1 MQFLTRLTK
10 WILRLA
16 AYVAGTTLALL
27 VIAIVLGGFTS
38 FGGRLLSGWIA
49 ELASTPDRRIA
60 ISNPGPLLSG
70 KLRIGTVTISDT
82 KGTYAT
88 VRDLA
93 VDWSPSALL
102 AGRFRADRIAAAM
115 IEIDRRPVST
125 QPPAPANGSF
135 RLPVAIDIASVEVGD
150 VSLGSALVGT
160 PMSFSLAGSGLA
172 DVDRIAATVEARRQ
186 NMPDSQLVADLLYA
200 PADDHLR
207 LKATVAEPAGGLVA
221 GLLRLPGEPALKIAV
236 DGDGPLSDW
245 RGNIA
250 ADVDGRQT
258 VSVVATHRLGA
269 ENWRHVTVK
278 GDGQFDRILPPALR
292 ELFAGQT
299 QIDIA
304 AAIAPSGAIEIES
317 GTVTSARLALAAS
330 GTFDPAGQNDLQAS
344 LSGIS
349 GPVVLRWTDDKR
361 TIETEVESATLSV
374 NGPASA
380 AALDIKAQM
389 QSLTTTEGRL
399 NNVALSAKSSAFDL
413 TKREGQIDTTLS
425 VTAGSFSIASLDRII
440 RPPLTVHAP
449 LTITAGNIGFSG
461 STIESASIGGKLDG
475 SYSLDTGVLSSHV
488 ALFLLPDVLPAGV
501 ASKFSGTIGLA
512 GDLQFAPQRTVSLD
526 NVTITSDVLEM
537 SGSGALSADNQLT
550 AELQGKLADI
560 GHFLPNTEG
569 AADFTVSVSGP
580 LDDARAR
587 VDLSAVEAKAAG
599 RTLENLA
606 IELEGTAN
614 PAAPTGQLR
623 ISGQLDG
630 QTISGS
636 ADLVPANGGANIPAL
651 SVVVGPNRASGSMS
665 FSPQFAPSGEL
676 TFDFPDLGLLAALAG
691 QEASG
696 DLRGNVVVRTDGA
709 RTSLDVSASGSA
721 ASRGAVVVTEPVVNV
736 AIADI
741 QTFAANGSVRARSL
755 KAAGQTLEAPLLSF
769 TRQGSS
775 TAVKLEARY
784 DNAPVIF
791 DGNVAQTPDG
801 LTIEIDRL
809 SATPRGLPLRL
820 SAPATVDVVNG
831 NAMLRSV
838 VIAAGSGTVEL
849 NGKAGSTLDLN
860 AALNSIPAALANSL
874 APNLGAA
881 GSISG
886 TVTVTGQAT
895 SPAVDYTLDWR
906 NAAVTQTRSAAVGDL
921 NINAKGRFEGNRLT
935 IDTRTSGAG
944 GAVLTGG
951 GSLVVSGGQ
960 DVDMRFVGD
969 LPFAALSGLLSQQ
982 GLVLE
987 GVANV
992 ELTVSGNLH
1001 APVIGGRLT
1010 TSGARLIDV
1019 RRNLTVEDLAATV
1032 ALAENRATISSLSGR
1047 LASGGT
1053 VSGSGTIDIR
1063 SPGLPADIE
1072 IKLGKAVYVDGT
1084 LFHSTVDGTLGL
1096 QGPLLSGPILS
1107 GSLALSD
1114 TAITVPERLP
1124 ASLAEL
1130 DVKHRNAPPDVRA
1143 QTAALRPTE
1152 ARGSSS
1158 SVRLDLA
1165 VSSPSRVFV
1174 RGRGIDAELGGSLTL
1189 KGTAADPEVSGAF
1202 TLRRGRL
1209 AILTK
1214 RLDFTKGTIT
1224 FGGGLIPI
1232 LDMEATTTSGSTTIT
1247 VTLSGFAN
1255 NPQVAFSSSPALPQ
1269 DEILAQLI
1277 FGQSMTRLSALQI
1290 AQLADAVGQLAGG
1303 QTSLFNS
1310 LRGAIGIDNLDITTD
1325 ERGQA
1330 QFRAGKYLNERTYIE
1345 LEQGANGTGRAII
1358 NLDVGRGVKLKGEAG
1373 GDGSGGAGIF
1383 YEKEY

>member
-1 MQFLTRLTK
+1 MQFLNRLTK

-16 AYVAGTTLALL
+16 AYVAGMTLALL

-38 FGGRLLSGWIA
+38 FGGRLLSSWIA

-60 ISNPGPLLSG
+60 ISDPGPLLSG

-88 VRDLA
+88 VRNLA
-93 VDWSPSALL
+93 VDWTPSALL
-102 AGRFRADRIAAAM
+102 AGRFRADRIAAAT

-125 QPPAPANGSF
+125 QPAAPANGPF

-150 VSLGSALVGT
+150 VSLGRALVGK
-160 PMSFSLAGSGLA
+160 PMSFSLSGSGLA
-172 DVDRIAATVEARRQ
+172 DADQIAANVEARRR
-186 NMPDSQLVADLLYA
+186 NIPGSELVADLLYA
-200 PADDHLR
+200 PADDRLR

-221 GLLRLPGEPALKIAV
+221 GLLRLPGEPALKIHV

-245 RGNIA
+245 RGKVS
-250 ADVDGRQT
+250 ADVDGQPT
-258 VSVVATHRLGA
+258 VSVTAAHRMVA
-269 ENWRHVTVK
+269 ENRRHVTLK
-278 GDGQFDRILPPALR
+278 GDGQFDRVLPPSLR
-292 ELFAGQT
+292 DLFSGRT
-299 QIDIA
+299 LIDVA
-304 AAIAPSGAIEIES
+304 AVIAPSGAVEIER
-317 GTVTSARLALAAS
+317 GTVASASLKLTAS
-330 GTFDPAGQNDLQAS
+330 GTFDPQGQNDLRAS
-344 LSGIS
+344 LSGVS
-349 GPVVLRWTDDKR
+349 GPVVLRWASDNR
-361 TIETEVESATLSV
+361 TVETEIESAELSI

-380 AALDIKAQM
+380 AALNLKAQM
-389 QSLTTTEGRL
+389 QSLLTTEGRL
-399 NNVALSAKSSAFDL
+399 NNVALSAKSAAFDL
-413 TKREGQIDTTLS
+413 TKREGQVDTTVS
-425 VTAGSFSIASLDRII
+425 ATAGSFSIAPLDRII
-440 RPPLTVHAP
+440 RPPLNIHAP
-449 LTITAGNIGFSG
+449 LTITAGNIEFNG

-475 SYSLDTGVLSSHV
+475 SYSLESGTLSSHL
-488 ALFLLPDVLPAGV
+488 ALFLLPDVLPASV

-512 GDLQFAPQRTVSLD
+512 GDLQFTPPGAVSLD
-526 NVTITSDVLEM
+526 NLKVTSDVLEM
-537 SGSGALSADNQLT
+537 SGNGALTSDNQIT
-550 AELQGKLADI
+550 ADLQGKIADI
-560 GHFLPNTEG
+560 GHFIANTEG
-569 AADFTVSVSGP
+569 AADFTVFASGP
-580 LDDARAR
+580 LDHPKAHVA
-587 VDLSAVEAKAAG
+587 LNAPKANAAG
-599 RTLENLA
+599 RTLEDLSV
-606 IELEGTAN
+606 ELEGTAS

-636 ADLVPANGGANIPAL
+636 ADLVPEDGGTNIPTL

-676 TFDFPDLGLLAALAG
+676 TFDFPDIGLLAALAG
-691 QEASG
+691 QQAAG
-696 DLRGNVVVRTDGA
+696 DLKGTVTVGDDKG
-709 RTSLDVSASGSA
+709 RTSLKVVASGSTL
-721 ASRGAVVVTEPVVNV
+721 SRGSVVVTKPEMNV
-736 AIADI
+736 MIADI
-741 QTFAANGSVRARSL
+741 PTLAAVGSVRAQSFSVG
-755 KAAGQTLEAPLLSF
+755 GQVIESPLLSF
-769 TRQGSS
+769 TREGSE
-775 TAVKLEARY
+775 TDIKFEARY
-784 DNAPVIF
+784 DNAPVLF
-791 DGNVAQTPDG
+791 DGNVAETPDG
-801 LTIEIDRL
+801 LTIGIDRL
-809 SATPRGLPLRL
+809 SASPRGLPLRL

-831 NAMLRSV
+831 NATLRSV

-849 NGKAGSTLDLN
+849 KGKVSSTLDLN
-860 AALNSIPAALANSL
+860 AALDSVPAALANSL
-874 APNLGAA
+874 APTLGAA

-886 TVTVTGQAT
+886 TVTVTGQVT
-895 SPAVDYTLDWR
+895 SPVVGYTLDWR

-951 GSLVVSGGQ
+951 GSLVVSGDQG
-960 DVDMRFVGD
+960 VDMRFVGD

-982 GLVLE
+982 GVVLE
-987 GVANV
+987 GTANV

-1001 APVIGGRLT
+1001 APVIGGRLMT
-1010 TSGARLIDV
+1010 NGARLIDV
-1019 RRNLTVEDLAATV
+1019 RRNLTIEDLAATV
-1032 ALAENRATISSLSGR
+1032 GLAENRATISSLTGR

-1053 VSGSGTIDIR
+1053 VSGSGTVDIR

-1072 IKLGKAVYVDGT
+1072 IKLVKAVYVDGT

-1096 QGPLLSGPILS
+1096 QGPLLSGPVLS
-1107 GSLALSD
+1107 GSLTLSD

-1189 KGTAADPEVSGAF
+1189 KGTAANPEVSGAF

-1345 LEQGANGTGRAII
+1345 LEQGANGTGKAII
-1358 NLDVGRGVKLKGEAG
+1358 NLDIGRGVKLKGEAG

>member
-27 VIAIVLGGFTS
+27 IVAIVLGGFTS

-60 ISNPGPLLSG
+60 ISEPGPLLSG
-70 KLRIGTVTISDT
+70 RLRIGTVTIADT

-88 VRDLA
+88 IRDLA
-93 VDWSPSALL
+93 VDWTPSALL
-102 AGRFRADRIAAAM
+102 AGRFRADRIAATA
-115 IEIDRRPVST
+115 IEIDRQPMVT
-125 QPPAPANGSF
+125 QPPTPSGGPF
-135 RLPVAIDIASVEVGD
+135 RLPLAIDVASVEVSEI
-150 VSLGSALVGT
+150 SLGSDLTGK
-160 PMSFSLAGSGLA
+160 PMTFSLAGSGMA
-172 DVDRIAATVEARRQ
+172 DADRMAATVEARREHD
-186 NMPDSQLVADLLYA
+186 PGSALVAELLYA
-200 PADDHLR
+200 PADDRLR
-207 LKATVAEPAGGLVA
+207 LQATVTEPAGGLVA
-221 GLLRLPGEPALKIAV
+221 GLLRLPGEPAFKIAV

-245 RGNIA
+245 RGKVS
-250 ADVDGRQT
+250 ADVDGQPT
-258 VSVVATHRLGA
+258 VSVTATHRIVA
-269 ENWRHVTVK
+269 ENRRHVTLK

-292 ELFAGQT
+292 ELFSGRT
-299 QIDIA
+299 QLDLA
-304 AAIAPSGAIEIES
+304 AALAPSGAIEIES
-317 GTVTSARLALAAS
+317 GKVTTARFQLNAS
-330 GTFDPAGQNDLQAS
+330 GTLDPAGQNDLRAS
-344 LSGIS
+344 LSGLS
-349 GPVVLRWTDDKR
+349 GPVTVRWTADKR
-361 TIETEVESATLSV
+361 AIETEIESATLSV

-380 AALDIKAQM
+380 AALDIRAQL
-389 QSLTTTEGRL
+389 QSVATTEGRL
-399 NNVALSAKSSAFDL
+399 NTVALSARSAAFNL
-413 TKREGQIDTTLS
+413 AKREGLIDTMLS
-425 VTAGSFSIASLDRII
+425 VNTGTFSNPWLSRVV
-440 RPPLTVHAP
+440 RPPLTIHAP
-449 LTITAGNIGFSG
+449 LVVSSASIGFDG

-475 SYSLDTGVLSSHV
+475 SYSLESGSLSSHL

-512 GDLQFAPQRTVSLD
+512 GDLQFSPPRAVSLE
-526 NVTITSDVLEM
+526 NLKVTSDILEI
-537 SGSGALSADNQLT
+537 SGKGALTSDNQISADLG
-550 AELQGKLADI
+550 GKLADI
-560 GHFLPNTEG
+560 GHFIANTSGG
-569 AADFTVSVSGP
+569 AGFTVSASGP
-580 LDDARAR
+580 LDGPRAQ
-587 VDLSAVEAKAAG
+587 VALNAAKATVAG
-599 RTLENLA
+599 RTLEDLTV
-606 IELEGTAN
+606 ELEGTAR
-614 PAAPTGQLR
+614 PTAPTGQLR
-623 ISGQLDG
+623 ISGKLDG
-630 QTISGS
+630 QAISGS
-636 ADLVPANGGANIPAL
+636 ADLVPANGGTNIPAL

-665 FSPQFAPSGEL
+665 FSPEFVPSGEL

-691 QEASG
+691 QQLTG
-696 DLRGNVVVRTDGA
+696 DLKGKVTIGDDNG
-709 RTSLDVSASGSA
+709 RTSLNVMASGSA
-721 ASRGAVVVTEPVVNV
+721 ASRDGIVVGRPDVNV
-736 AIADI
+736 TIADL
-741 QTFAANGSVRARSL
+741 QTFAASGSVRAQSVKL
-755 KAAGQTLEAPLLSF
+755 GGQTLEAPLLSF
-769 TRQGSS
+769 TRRGSS
-775 TAVKLEARY
+775 TGIKLEARY
-784 DNAPVIF
+784 DNAPVLF
-791 DGNVAQTPDG
+791 EGDVAETPSG
-801 LTIEIDRL
+801 LTIAISRL
-809 SATPRGLPLRL
+809 SAAPRGLPLRL
-820 SAPATVDVVNG
+820 SAPASVDVVDG
-831 NAMLRSV
+831 SATLRSV
-838 VIAAGSGTVEL
+838 VISAGNGTVTL
-849 NGKAGSTLDLN
+849 NGKAGSALALN
-860 AALNSIPAALANSL
+860 AALNNIPAALANSL
-874 APNLGAA
+874 SPTLGAA
-881 GSISG
+881 GNISG
-886 TVTVTGQAT
+886 TVTVTGRAA
-895 SPAVDYTLDWR
+895 SPVVGYTLDWR
-906 NAAVTQTRSAAVGDL
+906 NAAIAQTRSAALGDL
-921 NINAKGRFEGNRLT
+921 NINARGRFEGNRLT
-935 IDTRTSGAG
+935 IETRTTGAG

-951 GSLVVSGGQ
+951 GSLVVSGRQ

-969 LPFAALSGLLSQQ
+969 LPFATLSGLLAQQ

-987 GVANV
+987 GTANV
-992 ELTVSGNLH
+992 QFTVSGNLRG
-1001 APVIGGRLT
+1001 PVIGGRLT

-1019 RRNLTVEDLAATV
+1019 RRNLTVEGLTATV
-1032 ALAENRATISSLSGR
+1032 VLADNRATISSLTGR

-1072 IKLGKAVYVDGT
+1072 IKLIKAVYVDGT
-1084 LFHSTVDGTLGL
+1084 LFHSTVDGTLAL
-1096 QGPLLSGPILS
+1096 RGPLLSGPVLS

-1130 DVKHRNAPPDVRA
+1130 DIKHRNPPPAVRA
-1143 QTAALRPTE
+1143 QTAALRPAE

-1158 SVRLDLA
+1158 GTRLDLA

-1189 KGTAADPEVSGAF
+1189 RGTAADPEVSGAF

-1209 AILTK
+1209 TILTK
-1214 RLDFTKGTIT
+1214 RLDFTRGTIT

-1247 VTLSGFAN
+1247 VTISGLAN

-1310 LRGAIGIDNLDITTD
+1310 LRSAIGIDNLDITTD

>member
-16 AYVAGTTLALL
+16 AYVVGTTLALL
-27 VIAIVLGGFTS
+27 IVAIVLGGFTS

-60 ISNPGPLLSG
+60 ISDPGPLLSG
-70 KLRIGTVTISDT
+70 RLHIGTVTIADT

-88 VRDLA
+88 IRDLA
-93 VDWSPSALL
+93 VDWTPSTLL
-102 AGRFRADRIAAAM
+102 AGRFRADRIAATA
-115 IEIDRRPVST
+115 IEIDRQPIVT
-125 QPPAPANGSF
+125 QPPTPSDGPF
-135 RLPVAIDIASVEVGD
+135 RLPVAIDIASVEVAEIA
-150 VSLGSALVGT
+150 LGSDLTGK
-160 PMSFSLAGSGLA
+160 PMTFSLAGSGLA
-172 DVDRIAATVEARRQ
+172 DADQIAATVEARRE
-186 NMPDSQLVADLLYA
+186 NDPGSALVADLLYA
-200 PADDHLR
+200 PADDRLR
-207 LKATVAEPAGGLVA
+207 LKATVTEPTGGLVA
-221 GLLRLPGEPALKIAV
+221 GLLRLPGEPALRIAV

-245 RGNIA
+245 RGKVS
-250 ADVDGRQT
+250 ADVDGQPT
-258 VSVVATHRLGA
+258 VSVTATHRIVA
-269 ENWRHVTVK
+269 ENRRHVTLK

-292 ELFAGQT
+292 ELFAGET
-299 QIDIA
+299 KIDVS

-317 GTVTSARLALAAS
+317 GKVTTARFQLTTS
-330 GTFDPAGQNDLQAS
+330 GTFDPAGQNDLRAS
-344 LSGIS
+344 LSGVS
-349 GPVVLRWTDDKR
+349 GPVTFRWTDDKR
-361 TIETEVESATLSV
+361 AIETEVESATLSV

-380 AALDIKAQM
+380 AALDVKAQL
-389 QSLTTTEGRL
+389 QSLATTEGRL
-399 NNVALSAKSSAFDL
+399 NDVALSAKSAAFDL
-413 TKREGQIDTTLS
+413 SKREGLIDTTLS
-425 VTAGSFSIASLDRII
+425 VTAGTFSIAPLDRII

-449 LTITAGNIGFSG
+449 LAITAGSIGLDG

-475 SYSLDTGVLSSHV
+475 RYSLESGTLSSRL
-488 ALFLLPDVLPAGV
+488 ALFLLPDVLPASV

-512 GDLQFAPQRTVSLD
+512 GDLQFAPPRTVSLE
-526 NVTITSDVLEM
+526 NLKVTSDVLEL
-537 SGSGALSADNQLT
+537 SGKGALTSDNQI
-550 AELQGKLADI
+550 AADLQGKIADI
-560 GHFLPNTEG
+560 GHFIANTEG
-569 AADFTVSVSGP
+569 AAEFAVSAAGP
-580 LDDARAR
+580 AGNPKAQ
-587 VDLSAVEAKAAG
+587 VTLSTAKATAAG
-599 RTLENLA
+599 RTLEDLTV
-606 IELEGTAN
+606 ELEGIASPT
-614 PAAPTGQLR
+614 APTGQLR

-630 QTISGS
+630 QIISGS
-636 ADLVPANGGANIPAL
+636 ADLVPANGGTNIPAL

-665 FSPQFAPSGEL
+665 FSPEFTPSGEL

-691 QEASG
+691 QQVTG
-696 DLRGNVVVRTDGA
+696 DLNGKVTIGDDKG
-709 RTSLDVSASGSA
+709 RTSLNVVASGSA
-721 ASRGAVVVTEPVVNV
+721 ASRDGVVVTRPDVNV

-741 QTFAANGSVRARSL
+741 QTFAASGSVRARSVKL
-755 KAAGQTLEAPLLSF
+755 GGQTLDAPVLSF
-769 TRQGSS
+769 TRRGSS
-775 TAVKLEARY
+775 TGVKLEARY
-784 DNAPVIF
+784 DNAPTLFEGDI
-791 DGNVAQTPDG
+791 AETPSG
-801 LTIEIDRL
+801 LTIGINRL
-809 SATPRGLPLRL
+809 SAAPRGLPLRL
-820 SAPATVDVVNG
+820 SAPASVDVVDG
-831 NAMLRSV
+831 NANLRSV
-838 VIAAGSGTVEL
+838 VVSAGNGTVTL
-849 NGKAGSTLDLN
+849 NGKAGSALALN
-860 AALNSIPAALANSL
+860 AALNNIPAALANSL
-874 APNLGAA
+874 SPSLGAG

-895 SPAVDYTLDWR
+895 SPVVGYALDWR
-906 NAAVTQTRSAAVGDL
+906 NAAVAQTRSAALGDL
-921 NINAKGRFEGNRLT
+921 NISARGRFEGNRLT

-951 GSLVVSGGQ
+951 GSLMVSGRQ
-960 DVDMRFVGD
+960 AVDMRFVGD
-969 LPFAALSGLLSQQ
+969 LPFATLSGLLSQQ

-987 GVANV
+987 GTANV
-992 ELTVSGNLH
+992 QLTVSGNLRS
-1001 APVIGGRLT
+1001 PVIGGRLT
-1010 TSGARLIDV
+1010 TNGARLIDV
-1019 RRNLTVEDLAATV
+1019 RRNLTVDGLAATV
-1032 ALAENRATISSLSGR
+1032 ALAGNRATISNLTGR
-1047 LASGGT
+1047 LAGGGT
-1053 VSGSGTIDIR
+1053 VSGAGTIDIR
-1063 SPGLPADIE
+1063 SPGLPGNIE
-1072 IKLGKAVYVDGT
+1072 VKLVQAVYVDGT
-1084 LFHSTVDGTLGL
+1084 LFHSTVDGTLAL
-1096 QGPLLSGPILS
+1096 RGPLLSGPVLS

-1130 DVKHRNAPPDVRA
+1130 DIKHRNPPPAVRA
-1143 QTAALRPTE
+1143 QTAALRPAQ

-1158 SVRLDLA
+1158 SVQLDLA

-1174 RGRGIDAELGGSLTL
+1174 RGRGIDAELGGSLVL
-1189 KGTAADPEVSGAF
+1189 RGTAANPEVSGAF

-1214 RLDFTKGTIT
+1214 RLDITRGTIT

-1247 VTLSGFAN
+1247 VTLSGLAN